1 MEKIMKISIEKIG
14 KIHHSDIII
23 DGLTIIAGKNSTGKS
38 TVSKSLF
45 AIFNSFFKI
54 TQTYRSYK
62 ERAIKS
68 KILDLDNYLDIFFFN
83 ETPIDLNIV
92 VLKLISAQ
100 TEEDIK
106 KVFNLYSLN
115 EQLSETNFQKLILD
129 IYKINQSTMQQMLFE
144 ETNNYFESEFSSN
157 INNVNSKHEIGSIK
171 LKIKD
176 EQIETYFQN
185 DKLIKI
191 PNFFSLNFKP
201 IYIDD
206 PFIIDTI
213 NQTDFRMF
221 RSDSETNRTHR
232 QVILSQYNKKVSENP
247 IDKIIIKE
255 DIQIIYDKIEKI
267 LDENSTGIIYSYNRG
282 NEDKKVLSI
291 DNLSSGMKT
300 FYLLKKLIENGTIE
314 PNSPVILD
322 EPEVHLHPE
331 WQLVLAEI
339 IVLMQKY
346 MNLNFLINSH
356 SPYFVR
362 AIEVSSTKYAI
373 DSKTKYYLAKI
384 ENDLSEFEDVTGNV
398 SEIYKILAEPFQKI
412 ENERFI

>member
-362 AIEVSSTKYAI
+362 AIEVYSTKYAI

>member
-1 MEKIMKISIEKIG
+1 MKISIEKIG

-115 EQLSETNFQKLILD
+115 EQLSESNFQKLILD

-232 QVILSQYNKKVSENP
+232 QVILSQYNKRESENP

-331 WQLVLAEI
+331 WQLVLAEN

-362 AIEVSSTKYAI
+362 AIEVYSTKYAI

>member
-83 ETPIDLNIV
+83 ETPIDLNLV

-362 AIEVSSTKYAI
+362 AIEVYSTKYAI

>member
-1 MEKIMKISIEKIG
+1 MKISIEKIG

-45 AIFNSFFKI
+45 AIFNSFYKI

-68 KILDLDNYLDIFFFN
+68 RILDLEIYFDIFFFN
-83 ETPIDLNIV
+83 ENPIDLNKV
-92 VLKLISAQ
+92 VLKLISTQ

-106 KVFNLYSLN
+106 KVLNLYSLN
-115 EQLSETNFQKLILD
+115 EQLSESNFQKLILA
-129 IYKINQSTMQQMLFE
+129 IYKINQSTMQQVLYE

-171 LKIKD
+171 LKIKN

-185 DKLIKI
+185 DKLIDI

-232 QVILSQYNKKVSENP
+232 QVILSQYNKKESENP

-267 LDENSTGIIYSYNRG
+267 LDENGTGIVYSYNRG

-362 AIEVSSTKYAI
+362 AIEVYSTKYAI

-398 SEIYKILAEPFQKI
+398 SEIYKILAKPFQKI

>member
-1 MEKIMKISIEKIG
+1 MKISIEKIG

-83 ETPIDLNIV
+83 ETPIDLNLV

-362 AIEVSSTKYAI
+362 AIEVYSTKYAI

>member
-1 MEKIMKISIEKIG
+1 MKISIEKIG
-14 KIHHSDIII
+14 KIHQSEIII

-68 KILDLDNYLDIFFFN
+68 RILDLDNYFDIFFFN
-83 ETPIDLNIV
+83 ENPINVKEV
-92 VLKLISAQ
+92 VLSLISA
-100 TEEDIK
+100 TTKEDII
-106 KVFNLYSLN
+106 KVFKLYSLD
-115 EQLSETNFQKLILD
+115 EQLSESNFQKLVSA
-129 IYKINQSTMQQMLFE
+129 IYKINQSTMEQVLFE
-144 ETNNYFESEFSSN
+144 ETHNYFESEFSYN
-157 INNVNSKHEIGSIK
+157 INNVNSRHEIGSIT

-176 EQIETYFQN
+176 EQIETYFHN
-185 DKLIKI
+185 DKLVEIGSY
-191 PNFFSLNFKP
+191 FSLNFKP

-213 NQTDFRMF
+213 NQTDFRRF
-221 RSDSETNRTHR
+221 RRDSEIDRTHR
-232 QVILSQYNKKVSENP
+232 QVILSQYSKKESENP

-267 LDENSTGIIYSYNRG
+267 LDENNTGIMYSYNRG
-282 NEDKKVLSI
+282 VDDKKVLSI

-339 IVLMQKY
+339 IVLLQKY

-362 AIEVSSTKYAI
+362 AIEVYSLKYAI

-384 ENDLSEFEDVTGNV
+384 QNDLSEFEDVTGNV
-398 SEIYKILAEPFQKI
+398 SEIYKILAEPLQKI

>member
-1 MEKIMKISIEKIG
+1 MKISIEKIG

-45 AIFNSFFKI
+45 AIFNSFYKI

-68 KILDLDNYLDIFFFN
+68 RILDLDNYFDIFFFN
-83 ETPIDLNIV
+83 ENPIDLNKV
-92 VLKLISAQ
+92 VLKLISTQ
-100 TEEDIK
+100 TEDDIK
-106 KVFNLYSLN
+106 KVLNLYSLN
-115 EQLSETNFQKLILD
+115 EQLSESNFQKLILA
-129 IYKINQSTMQQMLFE
+129 IYKINQSTMQQVLYE

-171 LKIKD
+171 LKIKN

-185 DKLIKI
+185 DKLIDI

-201 IYIDD
+201 INIDD
-206 PFIIDTI
+206 PLIIDTI

-221 RSDSETNRTHR
+221 RSDSETNQTHR
-232 QVILSQYNKKVSENP
+232 QVILSQYNKKESENP

-267 LDENSTGIIYSYNRG
+267 LDENGTGIVYSYNRG

-362 AIEVSSTKYAI
+362 AIEVYSTKYAI

-398 SEIYKILAEPFQKI
+398 SEIYKILAKPFQKI

>member
-1 MEKIMKISIEKIG
+1 MKISIEKIG

-38 TVSKSLF
+38 TVIKSLF
-45 AIFNSFFKI
+45 AIFNSFYKI

-68 KILDLDNYLDIFFFN
+68 RILDLDNYFDIFFFN
-83 ETPIDLNIV
+83 ENPIDLNKV
-92 VLKLISAQ
+92 VLKLISTQ

-106 KVFNLYSLN
+106 KVLNLYSLN
-115 EQLSETNFQKLILD
+115 EQLSESNFQKLILA
-129 IYKINQSTMQQMLFE
+129 IYKINQSTMQQVLYE

-171 LKIKD
+171 LKIKN

-185 DKLIKI
+185 DKLIDI

-232 QVILSQYNKKVSENP
+232 QVILSQYNKKESENP

-267 LDENSTGIIYSYNRG
+267 LDENGTGIVYSYNRG

-362 AIEVSSTKYAI
+362 AIEVYSTKYAI

-398 SEIYKILAEPFQKI
+398 SEIYKILAKPFQKI

>member
-1 MEKIMKISIEKIG
+1 MKISIEKIG

-45 AIFNSFFKI
+45 AIFNSFYKI

-68 KILDLDNYLDIFFFN
+68 RILDLDNYFDIFFFN
-83 ETPIDLNIV
+83 ENPIDLNKV
-92 VLKLISAQ
+92 VLKLISTQ

-106 KVFNLYSLN
+106 KVLNLYSLN
-115 EQLSETNFQKLILD
+115 EQLSESNFQKLILA
-129 IYKINQSTMQQMLFE
+129 IYKINQSTMQQVLYE
-144 ETNNYFESEFSSN
+144 ETNNNFESEFSSK

-171 LKIKD
+171 LKIKN

-185 DKLIKI
+185 DKLIDI

-232 QVILSQYNKKVSENP
+232 QVILSQYNKKESENP

-267 LDENSTGIIYSYNRG
+267 LDENGTGIVYSYNRG

-362 AIEVSSTKYAI
+362 AIEVYSTKYAI

-398 SEIYKILAEPFQKI
+398 SEIYKILAKPFQKI

>member
-1 MEKIMKISIEKIG
+1 MKISIEKIG

-83 ETPIDLNIV
+83 ENPIDLNIV

-115 EQLSETNFQKLILD
+115 EQLSESNFQKLILD

-185 DKLIKI
+185 DKLINI

-232 QVILSQYNKKVSENP
+232 QVILSQYNKKESENP

-362 AIEVSSTKYAI
+362 AIEVYSTKYAI

>member
-1 MEKIMKISIEKIG
+1 MKISIEKIG

-45 AIFNSFFKI
+45 AIFNSFYKI

-68 KILDLDNYLDIFFFN
+68 RILDLDNYFDIFFFN
-83 ETPIDLNIV
+83 ENPIDLNKV
-92 VLKLISAQ
+92 VLKLISTQ

-106 KVFNLYSLN
+106 KVLNLYSLN
-115 EQLSETNFQKLILD
+115 EQLSESNFQKLILA
-129 IYKINQSTMQQMLFE
+129 IYKINQSTMQQVLYE

-171 LKIKD
+171 LKIKN
-176 EQIETYFQN
+176 EQIETYYQN
-185 DKLIKI
+185 DKLIDI

-232 QVILSQYNKKVSENP
+232 QVILSQYNKKESENP

-267 LDENSTGIIYSYNRG
+267 LDENGTGIVYSYNRG

-362 AIEVSSTKYAI
+362 AIEVYSTKYAI

-398 SEIYKILAEPFQKI
+398 SEIYKILAKPFQKI

>member
-1 MEKIMKISIEKIG
+1 MKISIEKIG
-14 KIHHSDIII
+14 KIHQSEIII

-68 KILDLDNYLDIFFFN
+68 RILDLDNYFDIFFFN
-83 ETPIDLNIV
+83 ENPINVKEV
-92 VLKLISAQ
+92 VLSLISA
-100 TEEDIK
+100 TTKEDII
-106 KVFNLYSLN
+106 KVFKLYSLD
-115 EQLSETNFQKLILD
+115 EQLSESNFQKLVSA
-129 IYKINQSTMQQMLFE
+129 IYKINQSTMEQVLFE
-144 ETNNYFESEFSSN
+144 ETHNYFESEFSYN
-157 INNVNSKHEIGSIK
+157 INNVNSRHEIGLIT

-185 DKLIKI
+185 DKLVEIGSY
-191 PNFFSLNFKP
+191 FSLNFKP

-213 NQTDFRMF
+213 NQTDFRRF
-221 RSDSETNRTHR
+221 RRDSEIDRTHR
-232 QVILSQYNKKVSENP
+232 QVILSQYSKKESENP

-267 LDENSTGIIYSYNRG
+267 LDENNTGIMYSYNRG
-282 NEDKKVLSI
+282 VDDKKVLSI

-339 IVLMQKY
+339 IVLLQKY

-362 AIEVSSTKYAI
+362 AIEVYSLKYAI

-384 ENDLSEFEDVTGNV
+384 QNDLSEFEDVTGNV
-398 SEIYKILAEPFQKI
+398 SEIYKILAEPLQKI

>member
-1 MEKIMKISIEKIG
+1 MKISIEKIG

-45 AIFNSFFKI
+45 AIFNSFYKI

-68 KILDLDNYLDIFFFN
+68 RILDLDNYFDIFFFN
-83 ETPIDLNIV
+83 ENPIDLNKV
-92 VLKLISAQ
+92 VLKLISTQ
-100 TEEDIK
+100 
-106 KVFNLYSLN
+106 
-115 EQLSETNFQKLILD
+115 SESNFQKLILA
-129 IYKINQSTMQQMLFE
+129 IYKINQSTMQQVLYE

-171 LKIKD
+171 LKIKN

-185 DKLIKI
+185 DKLIDI

-232 QVILSQYNKKVSENP
+232 QVILSQYNKKESENP

-255 DIQIIYDKIEKI
+255 DIQIIYDKTVHI
-267 LDENSTGIIYSYNRG
+267 L
-282 NEDKKVLSI
+282 
-291 DNLSSGMKT
+291 
-300 FYLLKKLIENGTIE
+300 
-314 PNSPVILD
+314 
-322 EPEVHLHPE
+322 
-331 WQLVLAEI
+331 
-339 IVLMQKY
+339 
-346 MNLNFLINSH
+346 
-356 SPYFVR
+356 
-362 AIEVSSTKYAI
+362 
-373 DSKTKYYLAKI
+373 
-384 ENDLSEFEDVTGNV
+384 
-398 SEIYKILAEPFQKI
+398 
-412 ENERFI
+412 

>member
-1 MEKIMKISIEKIG
+1 MKISIEKIG

-115 EQLSETNFQKLILD
+115 EQLSESNFQKLILD

-232 QVILSQYNKKVSENP
+232 QVILSQYNKKESENP

-362 AIEVSSTKYAI
+362 AIEVYSTKYAI

>member
-1 MEKIMKISIEKIG
+1 
-14 KIHHSDIII
+14 
-23 DGLTIIAGKNSTGKS
+23 
-38 TVSKSLF
+38 
-45 AIFNSFFKI
+45 
-54 TQTYRSYK
+54 
-62 ERAIKS
+62 
-68 KILDLDNYLDIFFFN
+68 
-83 ETPIDLNIV
+83 
-92 VLKLISAQ
+92 
-100 TEEDIK
+100 
-106 KVFNLYSLN
+106 
-115 EQLSETNFQKLILD
+115 
-129 IYKINQSTMQQMLFE
+129 MQQVLYE

-171 LKIKD
+171 LKIKN

-185 DKLIKI
+185 DKLIDI

-232 QVILSQYNKKVSENP
+232 QVILSQYNKKESENP

-267 LDENSTGIIYSYNRG
+267 LDENGTGIVYSYNRG

-362 AIEVSSTKYAI
+362 AIEVYSTKYAI

-398 SEIYKILAEPFQKI
+398 SEIYKILAKPFQKI

>member
-1 MEKIMKISIEKIG
+1 MKISIEKIG

-115 EQLSETNFQKLILD
+115 EQLSESNFQKLILD

-232 QVILSQYNKKVSENP
+232 QVILSQYNKRESENP

-362 AIEVSSTKYAI
+362 AIEVYSTKYAI

>member
-1 MEKIMKISIEKIG
+1 MKISIEKIG

-129 IYKINQSTMQQMLFE
+129 IYKINQSIMQQMLFE

-362 AIEVSSTKYAI
+362 AIEVYSTKYAI

>member
-1 MEKIMKISIEKIG
+1 MKISIEKIG

-144 ETNNYFESEFSSN
+144 ETNNYFESEFSYN
-157 INNVNSKHEIGSIK
+157 INNVNSRHEIGLIT

-185 DKLIKI
+185 DKLVKI
-191 PNFFSLNFKP
+191 GSYFSLNFKP

-362 AIEVSSTKYAI
+362 AIEVYSTKYAI

>member
-1 MEKIMKISIEKIG
+1 MKISIEKIG

-362 AIEVSSTKYAI
+362 AIEVYSTKYAI

>member
-1 MEKIMKISIEKIG
+1 MKISIEKIG

-83 ETPIDLNIV
+83 ENPIDLNIV

-106 KVFNLYSLN
+106 KIFNLYSLN
-115 EQLSETNFQKLILD
+115 EQLSESNFQKLILD

-185 DKLIKI
+185 DKLINI

-232 QVILSQYNKKVSENP
+232 QVILSQYNKKESENP

-362 AIEVSSTKYAI
+362 AIEVYSTKYAI